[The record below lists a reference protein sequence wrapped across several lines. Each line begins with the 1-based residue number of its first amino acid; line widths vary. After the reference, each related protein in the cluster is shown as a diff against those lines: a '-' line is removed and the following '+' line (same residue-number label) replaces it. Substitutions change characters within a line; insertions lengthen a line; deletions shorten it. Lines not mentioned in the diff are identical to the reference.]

1 MRVRYDL
8 GLRQHRRLIL
18 LIYADYRCHS
28 AALAKKRIRRELAHS
43 TLGDPG
49 AASNP
54 GRITPLGVFPTSSE
68 LTSSERA
75 GKKRRKVHN

>member
-8 GLRQHRRLIL
+8 GPRQHRRLIL
-18 LIYADYRCHS
+18 LIYADYRGHA
-28 AALAKKRIRRELAHS
+28 AALTKKRIRRALAHS
-43 TLGDPG
+43 KLGDPG

-54 GRITPLGVFPTSSE
+54 GRITPLGVFPASSE
-68 LTSSERA
+68 ITSSERA